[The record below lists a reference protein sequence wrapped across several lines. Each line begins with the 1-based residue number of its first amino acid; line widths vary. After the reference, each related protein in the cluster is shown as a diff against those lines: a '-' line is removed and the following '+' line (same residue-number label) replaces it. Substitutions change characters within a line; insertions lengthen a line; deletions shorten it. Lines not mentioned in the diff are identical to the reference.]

1 MVNILL
7 KIILSKFFLF
17 SSLTGK
23 DGSLSGAV
31 RGYDGA
37 LPGAN
42 VFLVGTSMGTVT
54 DSLGNY
60 KIDNIPLGKY
70 VLRADYMGYQ
80 PDETEIYIS
89 VLQENNAGS
98 EDFSS
103 SFAAKLGLED
113 DEFIVAVP
121 AFEKSLF
128 INNLPEESMF
138 IVPPETILTF
148 AADALASMVTE
159 LPLRMVTSSL
169 DVGKVLLA
177 QFDELLHKLSPP
189 LFVQRL
195 TVLSNLVSII

>member
-1 MVNILL
+1 MIKPEASEEAEVNMAP
-7 KIILSKFFLF
+7 KF
-17 SSLTGK
+17 
-23 DGSLSGAV
+23 
-31 RGYDGA
+31 
-37 LPGAN
+37 
-42 VFLVGTSMGTVT
+42 
-54 DSLGNY
+54 
-60 KIDNIPLGKY
+60 
-70 VLRADYMGYQ
+70 
-80 PDETEIYIS
+80 
-89 VLQENNAGS
+89 
-98 EDFSS
+98 
-103 SFAAKLGLED
+103 ED
-113 DEFIVAVP
+113 DEFIVTVP

-128 INNLPEESMF
+128 TNNLPEESMF